1 LVAIGDLGISTFAHT
16 QSPHA
21 QIADEPTAHLH
32 GCRWVAGAR
41 FAVGDCIV
49 GTWAGTPLG
58 GMAEYALLDVELTAP
73 KPAGLSPAEAA
84 ALPNSSLHALD
95 ALREAEVRP
104 GERVLVL
111 GGGGGV
117 GTALLQ
123 LLKNEANAGFVATT
137 ASAPQAEL
145 LASLGADRVIDYTKE
160 AWSESPEFVSN
171 PFDVVIDCAEGLSG
185 WEAAKRSRGV
195 KRGGEGGRFIAVSSD
210 DPHMQ
215 IHNAAQ
221 LAAFSATTLLRE
233 PASRVRA
240 ADWPRYHM
248 YLGGATPASLAE
260 VCALAEAGRLRV
272 VLDPAGPFPFTTEGL
287 RAAYNL
293 QASFHAHGK
302 VVVEIEPQG

>member
-1 LVAIGDLGISTFAHT
+1 MVAIGDLGISTFAHT

-137 ASAPQAEL
+137 ASAPQ
-145 LASLGADRVIDYTKE
+145 V
-160 AWSESPEFVSN
+160 
-171 PFDVVIDCAEGLSG
+171 
-185 WEAAKRSRGV
+185 
-195 KRGGEGGRFIAVSSD
+195 
-210 DPHMQ
+210 
-215 IHNAAQ
+215 
-221 LAAFSATTLLRE
+221 
-233 PASRVRA
+233 
-240 ADWPRYHM
+240 
-248 YLGGATPASLAE
+248 
-260 VCALAEAGRLRV
+260 
-272 VLDPAGPFPFTTEGL
+272 
-287 RAAYNL
+287 
-293 QASFHAHGK
+293 
-302 VVVEIEPQG
+302 